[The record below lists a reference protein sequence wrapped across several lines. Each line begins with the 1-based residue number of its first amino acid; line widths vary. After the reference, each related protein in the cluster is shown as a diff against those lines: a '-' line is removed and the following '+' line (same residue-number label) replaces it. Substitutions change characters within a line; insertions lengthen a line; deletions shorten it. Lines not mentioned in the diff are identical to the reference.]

1 MRFVQLEIRMA
12 TDLDLRQMLTGLR
25 KGQAV
30 ADAEGHAGINDY
42 LVASAGNDT
51 ENISVTWLADFDTSR
66 FAESSGYTTIE
77 ENSAMA
83 QESSA
88 PAREPAGQAQVLQE
102 LNGVFKTKKD

>member
-1 MRFVQLEIRMA
+1 M
-12 TDLDLRQMLTGLR
+12 DLRQMLTGLR

-51 ENISVTWLADFDTSR
+51 ENISVTWLADFDASR

-77 ENSAMA
+77 ENSAWPRKA
-83 QESSA
+83 PLRPESR
-88 PAREPAGQAQVLQE
+88 PQAQVLQE
-102 LNGVFKTKKD
+102 LIGVFKTKKD

>member
-30 ADAEGHAGINDY
+30 ADAEGYAGINDY

-66 FAESSGYTTIE
+66 FVESSGYTIIE
-77 ENSAMA
+77 ENSTMA

-88 PAREPAGQAQVLQE
+88 PAGEPAGQAQVLQE
-102 LNGVFKTKKD
+102 LIGVFKTKKD